1 MKRVLICIIC
11 SLLWL
16 TGCVLNIQGEAS
28 ASKSPVN
35 KKSIQSLMANE
46 LHHLRPSMSEN
57 IVVYF
62 NPHADDE
69 VLTFG
74 IPILND
80 IRKNKK
86 VYIVLLS
93 PGEDSVAR
101 DVVNGHYDHESF
113 HPYMAGKPE
122 WCNLH
127 KRFHNPS
134 VEGYKPLTQL
144 QFGRERVNEFLR
156 ASTLLGVPKDHLFYY
171 KLQNGHFGHKRVRVI
186 MKEWA
191 SMFPNATFKTMS
203 KRDVHID
210 HAVLGEV
217 MNEFHQN
224 GILRKT
230 VHYGSIATVMAQQ
243 AKKVKKI
250 PLQQKEDFKKLS
262 SAIQVYR
269 EWDPTNHAFALG
281 FHSVATQFEYFQKHM
296 KAYQMPY

>member
-16 TGCVLNIQGEAS
+16 TGCVLNNQGEAS
-28 ASKSPVN
+28 ATKNPVN
-35 KKSIQSLMANE
+35 KKSIQTSTEHE
-46 LHHLRPSMSEN
+46 LHDLKPSMSKN

-80 IRKNKK
+80 IQQKK
-86 VYIVLLS
+86 RVYIVLLS
-93 PGEDSVAR
+93 PGEDSIAR
-101 DVVNGHYDHESF
+101 DVVNGHYDHESY

-127 KRFHNPS
+127 KRFHNPLS
-134 VEGYKPLTQL
+134 EGYKPLTQL

-156 ASTLLGVPKDHLFYY
+156 AATLLGVPKNHLFYY
-171 KLQNGHFGHKRVRVI
+171 KLQNGHFGYQHVRVI

-217 MNEFHQN
+217 MNQ
-224 GILRKT
+224 LRQKGFLRRT
-230 VHYGSIATVMAQQ
+230 VHYGSIATVMAQ
-243 AKKVKKI
+243 KVNKVKKI
-250 PLQQKEDFKKLS
+250 RLQQKKDFKRLKG
-262 SAIQVYR
+262 AIHVYGD
-269 EWDPTNHAFALG
+269 WNPANHAFALG
-281 FHSVATQFEYFQKHM
+281 FHSVATQFEFFQKHM